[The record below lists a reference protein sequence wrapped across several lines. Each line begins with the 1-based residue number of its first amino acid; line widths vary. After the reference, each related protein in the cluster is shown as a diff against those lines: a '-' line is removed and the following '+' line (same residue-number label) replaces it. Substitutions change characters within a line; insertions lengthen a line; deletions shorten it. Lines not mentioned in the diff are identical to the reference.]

1 MVSPPLL
8 PAPKLSR
15 HLRDRILGFL
25 PFQPRPTALRHIGTE
40 TLAKSK
46 FRNNLAN
53 VAFILFSSFSLLSLV
68 PAPYYFRFDSLS
80 GKLFA
85 CWRTT
90 LCCCHFAS
98 VYLQWDSFEERE
110 RNRDSWRETVFQP
123 DEFSSGGIKDFPFLF
138 RRYFDVMT
146 FLGRG
151 EVLFIR
157 ISNFLLR
164 RTGQAWPCWI
174 LRDVYFSARVV
185 KSEILLS
192 VCGDFLGI
200 KVSAY
205 KRYVTLKILSARFA
219 DTSSARLFRKLFVK

>member
-1 MVSPPLL
+1 MIPVGHRPIARVLVKRSELSVDQSYEKMVSPPLL

-90 LCCCHFAS
+90 LCCYHFAS

-110 RNRDSWRETVFQP
+110 RNRNEA
-123 DEFSSGGIKDFPFLF
+123 I
-138 RRYFDVMT
+138 
-146 FLGRG
+146 LGEKQFFNRM
-151 EVLFIR
+151 
-157 ISNFLLR
+157 NFLLE
-164 RTGQAWPCWI
+164 G
-174 LRDVYFSARVV
+174 
-185 KSEILLS
+185 
-192 VCGDFLGI
+192 
-200 KVSAY
+200 
-205 KRYVTLKILSARFA
+205 
-219 DTSSARLFRKLFVK
+219 